1 MVSAVAILALVA
13 LLMVG
18 LLVGAR
24 DSAAV
29 AAALEHEWSTGQVE
43 GHVNTL
49 KLVKRAA
56 FGRAGFASL
65 RRRVLRAAA

>member
-1 MVSAVAILALVA
+1 MSAH
-13 LLMVG
+13 
-18 LLVGAR
+18 
-24 DSAAV
+24 SN
-29 AAALEHEWSTGQVE
+29 GQVE

-65 RRRVLRAAA
+65 RHRVLRASA